1 MNKKGEKKKIEE
13 GIIGACIKNPDYLQ
27 EIHYAIDKNNLFGEN
42 QSIFEKI
49 IDLALYEDI
58 DDTELWLKLKRLG
71 FDYQF
76 YIEGAEKQGI
86 GCLSLLQEYVSIWND
101 LDKQIKTEKFL
112 NDVLEKTKNLN
123 YSQFYIEELKENWED
138 FFSSL
143 EFKIT
148 QEKNFSE
155 GLPDYLGNLEKEIT
169 GNGDSLTSQKFPSL
183 NNLTGGL
190 NEGNVLTISGAWKQ
204 GKTTFGLELILDFA
218 LTQNVPIGI
227 FSLEMNQK
235 ELYDKI
241 LSSKLKISYE
251 HLRNPKKL
259 TTDEKQRLIE
269 ATQKF
274 NSSNIFICAK
284 NLNEIKIKTKTKE
297 WIKKKGVKC
306 ILIDYIGLIETSK
319 KFNIREQEVAYLS
332 KFIKNLASEL
342 SISVILLAQLN
353 REGEKNPK
361 SSNLAESIS
370 IARDSDFVFTIFKP
384 FELGVKE
391 LRINNGSL
399 SLNENHFM
407 VRLSNSR
414 HSKQGKEFLL
424 EMNKGEL
431 VEVETKYMSEVA

>member
-1 MNKKGEKKKIEE
+1 MNLKTEKINYETA
-13 GIIGACIKNPDYLQ
+13 IIGACIKNPDLLTY
-27 EIHYAIDKNNLFGEN
+27 IHHAIDKDKLFGEN
-42 QSIFEKI
+42 QLIYEKLLDIALFEKI
-49 IDLALYEDI
+49 DEA
-58 DDTELWLKLKRLG
+58 ELWLKLKRQG
-71 FDYQF
+71 FDYQS
-76 YIEGAEKQGI
+76 YMDEADKQGI
-86 GCLSLLQEYVSIWND
+86 YTLSLLQKYILLWD
-101 LDKQIKTEKFL
+101 DIDKQIKTEKFL
-112 NDVLEKTKNLN
+112 KDTLDKSTIPSEFDLN
-123 YSQFYIEELKENWED
+123 AIREDWEN

-143 EFKIT
+143 EIKYI
-148 QEKNFSE
+148 QEKDFSE
-155 GLPDYLGNLEKEIT
+155 GIPDYLAELEKEIAGK
-169 GNGDSLTSQKFPSL
+169 GNSLMSQKFPSI

-204 GKTTFGLELILDFA
+204 GKTSFGLELILDYAFS
-218 LTQNVPIGI
+218 LNVPIGI

-241 LSSKLKISYE
+241 LSSKLKIPYE

-259 TTDEKQRLIE
+259 TEDEKQRLIK
-269 ATQKF
+269 ADKKF
-274 NSSNIFICAK
+274 NTSNIFICAK

-332 KFIKNLASEL
+332 KFIKNLAGEL

-361 SSNLAESIS
+361 ASNLAESIS

-384 FELGVKE
+384 YELGTKE
-391 LRINNGSL
+391 VRINKNSIAL
-399 SLNENHFM
+399 TEDHFM

-414 HSKQGKEFLL
+414 HSKQGREFLL
-424 EMNKGEL
+424 EMNEGEL
-431 VEVETKYMSEVA
+431 REVETRFNSAVA